1 MDEIK
6 LATKAPPSEETINAA
21 EAVENISNALGLL
34 GSIISE
40 LVNVDTVKNVVSG
53 ALHYFAEKIEKYF
66 DEKTKCYEKWGSL
79 GWSFS
84 PSMNFEMFE
93 TNINSQNEANEMM
106 KHFVKRRE
114 INKIV
119 VSLIHTGVDK
129 EEILEAKKCYNKK
142 NYKACVL
149 LLFGIIENKLISY
162 NFKTVKWNKEC
173 IASGQNAL
181 KQFKEK
187 CDNVGSRRYENMLVA
202 IITAALKMFE
212 YGDDFKADMTII
224 NRNYLA
230 HGMSKRNIS
239 KLECFQVWCLS
250 YSICVL
256 LDVIEERS
264 KNNT

>member
-6 LATKAPPSEETINAA
+6 LETQATSSDEITNSS

-93 TNINSQNEANEMM
+93 TNINSRNEANEMM
-106 KHFVKRRE
+106 KRFVKRRE
-114 INKIV
+114 ISKIV
-119 VSLIHTGVDK
+119 VSLKQAGVDI
-129 EEILEAKKCYNKK
+129 EEITEAKKCYSKR

-162 NFKTVKWNKEC
+162 NFKTIKRNKEC
-173 IASGQNAL
+173 IASGQSAL
-181 KQFKEK
+181 KKFKEK
-187 CDNVGSRRYENMLVA
+187 CGNVGSRQY
-202 IITAALKMFE
+202 KM
-212 YGDDFKADMTII
+212 
-224 NRNYLA
+224 
-230 HGMSKRNIS
+230 
-239 KLECFQVWCLS
+239 CW
-250 YSICVL
+250 
-256 LDVIEERS
+256 
-264 KNNT
+264 